1 MAIDTRAQML
11 LRIAELRQMRDAASD
26 RGAGLTVK
34 QLNKMISST
43 EAELRDLI
51 ERGADKPA

>member
-1 MAIDTRAQML
+1 MAIDTRSQML
-11 LRIAELRQMRDAASD
+11 LRIAELRQMRDEASD

-34 QLNKMISST
+34 QLNKMISNT
-43 EAELRDLI
+43 EAELHDLI